1 MNKKNTKKFNK
12 RLINNSIYFLP
23 NSYTFISF
31 DNDEPPMMTTEKP
44 LKIGSSVVIK
54 QFLRGTIKGIVKN
67 LKREKRKFKPWE
79 MFVEVKGIDRNDCL
93 KIGE

>member
-31 DNDEPPMMTTEKP
+31 DNDEAPMMTTEKP
-44 LKIGSSVVIK
+44 LKIGSSIVIK
-54 QFLRGTIKGIVKN
+54 QFLRGTIKGIVKK

-79 MFVEVKGIDRNDCL
+79 MFVEVQEIDRNDCL